1 MAHSSSAA
9 AHPAGA
15 SRVIG
20 PAPPPRPRRRD
31 GRRALLHTV
40 LAVWTQYLSLGCLL
54 LYVPLRGALD
64 VPLGRYS
71 GPLFLLWP
79 AAYLLLLASFCFDR
93 LLWGG
98 GGAPRGG
105 RRRPTGGRGG
115 GGQAPPLASLRL
127 SKSW

>member
-1 MAHSSSAA
+1 MACPASIRSAVSI
-9 AHPAGA
+9 PP
-15 SRVIG
+15 STPSKVIDL
-20 PAPPPRPRRRD
+20 APYLRRRRRD
-31 GRRALLHTV
+31 RRRALLHTV

-93 LLWGG
+93 LLWREEWA
-98 GGAPRGG
+98 APAER
-105 RRRPTGGRGG
+105 
-115 GGQAPPLASLRL
+115 
-127 SKSW
+127 